1 MQGGRLNKFRLML
14 TLAGSILLIAGC
26 DDTAT
31 PSAAVSQPTIQPT
44 GSPSGANGSAPAEVE
59 HALKPEMVIL
69 FTKGNLACMSKDD
82 LHEMMDHGARGES
95 TKMQAMMMENGGT
108 CFMVPPTKRVKII
121 AVEYNNPEMP
131 DMGLVEFVGEGITSI
146 NGAWALSVGAEPA
159 APVKKGGGEP

>member
-1 MQGGRLNKFRLML
+1 MQKFRLALVAL
-14 TLAGSILLIAGC
+14 TLAGSSLLIAGC
-26 DDTAT
+26 GDESGT
-31 PSAAVSQPTIQPT
+31 PSAAVAP
-44 GSPSGANGSAPAEVE
+44 PSVPPAPAPLEVE

-131 DMGLVEFVGEGITSI
+131 DLGLVEFVGEGITSI
-146 NGAWALSVGAEPA
+146 NGAWALSVGAKPA
-159 APVKKGGGEP
+159 APVKNGAESRKP